1 MNMSVERI
9 QAKLGDVVDRI
20 ARGGDRVVL
29 TRNGKR
35 VAALVSV
42 EELAALERFE
52 DEADIRA
59 VRKTRKEKGGVT
71 IDEIKERRED
81 EADLKAALRARAEMK
96 RKGEKPIPLAEI
108 KRRLGIK

>member
-1 MNMSVERI
+1 MKMSVEKI
-9 QAKLGDVVDRI
+9 QSRLEDVVDQI

-59 VRKTRKEKGGVT
+59 ARKARKEKGGVT
-71 IDEIKERRED
+71 IDEFRQRLED
-81 EADLKAALRARAEMK
+81 ESDPRAALRAKAEMN
-96 RKGEKPIPLAEI
+96 RKEEKGIPLAEV
-108 KRRLGIK
+108 KRRLGMK